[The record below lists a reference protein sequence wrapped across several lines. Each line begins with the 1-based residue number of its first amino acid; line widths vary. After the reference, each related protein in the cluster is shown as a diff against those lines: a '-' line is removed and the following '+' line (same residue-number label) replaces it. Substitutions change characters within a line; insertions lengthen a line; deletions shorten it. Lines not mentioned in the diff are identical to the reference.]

1 MNRSDETQKP
11 VLISKNYEGIDGR
24 LAGQEPEK
32 ALTLGLSA
40 DETELLGTLWG
51 KDGEN
56 WQTLD
61 SQSFSR
67 ILDMAIFLAQGN
79 LYFQE
84 AYRYE
89 KFYNP
94 EDPQVAIIGL
104 QGGRMTVAADTE
116 NPQLDQDILAFH
128 DLLQKDGELLGQR
141 FRTLKRLLDEAG
153 Y

>member
-11 VLISKNYEGIDGR
+11 VLIAKHYENIDGR
-24 LAGQEPEK
+24 LAGEKPEK

-51 KDGEN
+51 KEGDK
-56 WQTLD
+56 WQAID
-61 SQSFSR
+61 SQSFTR

-94 EDPQVAIIGL
+94 DDPQVAILGL
-104 QGGRMTVAADTE
+104 QGGRMTVAANTE

-141 FRTLKRLLDEAG
+141 LRTLKRLLDEAG

>member
-11 VLISKNYEGIDGR
+11 VLIAKNYEGIDGR

-67 ILDMAIFLAQGN
+67 ILDMAIFLAREICIFKKLIAMRN
-79 LYFQE
+79 STIP
-84 AYRYE
+84 
-89 KFYNP
+89 K
-94 EDPQVAIIGL
+94 
-104 QGGRMTVAADTE
+104 
-116 NPQLDQDILAFH
+116 IL
-128 DLLQKDGELLGQR
+128 KW
-141 FRTLKRLLDEAG
+141 RLSGCRAG
-153 Y
+153 V

>member
-1 MNRSDETQKP
+1 MKHSEETQKP
-11 VLISKNYEGIDGR
+11 VLIAEHYEGIDGR
-24 LAGQEPEK
+24 LAGEKPEK

-51 KDGEN
+51 KDGEK
-56 WQTLD
+56 WQALD

-94 EDPQVAIIGL
+94 DDPQVALLGL
-104 QGGRMTVAADTE
+104 QGGRMSVAAATE
-116 NPQLDQDILAFH
+116 NPQLDQDIVAFH
-128 DLLQKDGELLGQR
+128 DLLQKDGEMLGQR